1 MATVAVL
8 GALDTK
14 GVEFAYLIDILQAH
28 QHTVFLIDTGILGES
43 SLQPNIHAEQVAEA
57 GGESLATLRDHRER
71 GRAMQVM
78 AHGAAKVVTALYEAG
93 QVDAIIGMGGSG
105 GTSVFAAAVRSL
117 PVGFPKLLVSTL
129 ASGDTRS
136 IVGTKDL
143 ILVPAVVDVAGLNR
157 ISRRV
162 IANAANAVCGMVE
175 GKVDEISTDRPIIA
189 ISMLGNTT
197 PAAETA
203 RPLLEAA
210 GYEVLIFHAVGSGGR
225 TMESLIMDGLVAGV
239 LDLTTTELASE
250 LTGAPCTAGPERLTA
265 AGRRAIPQLISVG
278 CLDFSIFGRSETV
291 PEQYLNRNLYDWNPE
306 TTLMRTMPEESAQ
319 LGKLIALRANAA
331 QGPVAVLLPLA
342 GCSQVGVADQPFFNP
357 QADEALFA
365 AIRANLKPE
374 VELIEMDMQINDPRF
389 AEQAARIMLN
399 LMGKK

>member
-14 GVEFAYLIDILQAH
+14 GVEFAYLIGLLQAR
-28 QHTVFLIDTGILGES
+28 QHAVLLIDTGILGES
-43 SLQPNIHAEQVAEA
+43 SLQPNIRAEQVAEA
-57 GGESLATLRDHRER
+57 GGESLSNLRDHHER
-71 GRAMQVM
+71 GPAMHVM

-93 QVDAIIGMGGSG
+93 QIDAIIGMGGSG
-105 GTSVFAAAVRSL
+105 GTSVFAAAVRDL
-117 PVGFPKLLVSTL
+117 PVGFPKLLVSTM

-157 ISRRV
+157 ISHRV

-175 GKVDEISTDRPIIA
+175 GGIEEIPTDRPIIA
-189 ISMLGNTT
+189 VSMLGNTT
-197 PAAETA
+197 PAVEVA

-210 GYEVLIFHAVGSGGR
+210 GYEVLIFHVVGSGGR
-225 TMESLIMDGLVAGV
+225 TMESLVMDGLVAGV

-278 CLDFSIFGRSETV
+278 CLDFSIFGRRETI
-291 PEQYLNRNLYDWNPE
+291 PEQYRHRNLYDWNLE
-306 TTLMRTMPEESAQ
+306 TTLMRTTPEESAQ

-331 QGPVAVLLPLA
+331 QGPVAVMLPLA
-342 GCSQVGVADQPFFNP
+342 GYSQVGAAGQPFWMP
-357 QADEALFA
+357 QADAALFT
-365 AIRANLKPE
+365 AIRANLRPDVK
-374 VELIEMDMQINDPRF
+374 LIEMGTHINDPRF
-389 AEQAARIMLN
+389 AEKAAQMMLN
-399 LMGKK
+399 LMGQK